1 MRPKAFFL
9 RGNKVMLCRVNIAG
23 MIMDKK
29 SNSPII
35 LLKSIDDDKGILIWI
50 GILEAASIANALQ
63 KLTFDR
69 PMTHDLFKNFIESL
83 KITVSNIEI
92 YDLKENIYY
101 AKINFLSEESSFS
114 LDARPSDA
122 IAIALRSDALIYV
135 DDRVFE
141 KFKQMNG
148 DTKIFDTSEEGKKRA
163 EYLSNLKP
171 EDFGK
176 YKV

>member
-1 MRPKAFFL
+1 MF
-9 RGNKVMLCRVNIAG
+9 CRVNIAG

-29 SNSPII
+29 SNSTII
-35 LLKSIDDDKGILIWI
+35 LLKSIDDDKGILI
-50 GILEAASIANALQ
+50 
-63 KLTFDR
+63 
-69 PMTHDLFKNFIESL
+69 
-83 KITVSNIEI
+83 
-92 YDLKENIYY
+92 
-101 AKINFLSEESSFS
+101 
-114 LDARPSDA
+114 
-122 IAIALRSDALIYV
+122 LIYV